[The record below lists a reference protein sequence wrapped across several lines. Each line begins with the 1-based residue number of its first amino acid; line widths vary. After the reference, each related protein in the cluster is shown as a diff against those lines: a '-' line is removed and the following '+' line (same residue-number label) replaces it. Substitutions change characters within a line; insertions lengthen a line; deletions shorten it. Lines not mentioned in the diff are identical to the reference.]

1 MGFLSFLPLIQL
13 LVNTGLAVAGQ
24 YGAVPPSAAGLA
36 TSLETALTPLW
47 TALGNKSAT
56 QTDIMAALAASIGV
70 LTALK
75 NQTGLDPNVLAK
87 VNEYLGA
94 VQDALAAG
102 VTASQG
108 FNAGNY
114 APVAPIA

>member
-13 LVNTGLAVAGQ
+13 LANVGLTVAGQ
-24 YGAVPPSAAGLA
+24 YGAVPANSANLA
-36 TSLETALTPLW
+36 TSLENALTPLW

-56 QTDIMAALAASIGV
+56 STDIMAALGASIGV

-75 NQTGLDPNVLAK
+75 NQTGLDPTVLAK
-87 VNEYLGA
+87 VNEYLSA
-94 VQDALAAG
+94 TQAALAAG

-108 FNAGNY
+108 FNATNY
-114 APVAPIA
+114 TPVTPIA

>member
-13 LVNTGLAVAGQ
+13 LVNTGLTVAGQ
-24 YGAVPPSAAGLA
+24 YGAIPTSAAGLA
-36 TSLETALTPLW
+36 TSLENALVPLW
-47 TALGNKSAT
+47 TALGNKNAT
-56 QTDIMAALAASIGV
+56 TTDIEAALGAAVGV

-75 NQTGLDPNVLAK
+75 EQTGLDPVVLAK

-94 VQDALAAG
+94 SQDALAAG

-108 FNAGNY
+108 FNAANY
-114 APVAPIA
+114 APVTPIA